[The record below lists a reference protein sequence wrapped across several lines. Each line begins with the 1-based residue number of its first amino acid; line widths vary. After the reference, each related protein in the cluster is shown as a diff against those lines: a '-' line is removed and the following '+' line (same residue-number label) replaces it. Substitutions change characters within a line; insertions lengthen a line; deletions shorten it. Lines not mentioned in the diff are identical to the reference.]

1 LYYKIK
7 SLKDSIDEYL
17 CLFGGSQCQPFWQK
31 ITITQPINWYHSMQY
46 IERLIIWH
54 CHGKFNIVNDLLNG
68 LFKKWKKYIF
78 NYFNWKLYQ
87 LNVEETNKLQS
98 IINVSN
104 NTMYKIQR
112 FFRAKSGIILL
123 SGEKKLREHQL
134 QFHMKTATIT
144 TQKLQVTSH
153 YAEKKHEFE
162 FQNFPVYNCDIRE
175 CISRLNTA
183 VMQQG
188 RLSIAPVLGNESILL
203 EIGMDKSA
211 QGFIESMSLA
221 ITKHSHGKYGSLITC
236 MTTNKMKE
244 NYSNIRELALINNR
258 QSIINQLL
266 EFPNIIV
273 IVKKSY
279 NDLGVL
285 ISKQI
290 CSFTMLFTPTTQQ
303 YWNEKLKDQLINIPS
318 PPREMLYE
326 DRNSMYVYISTVFYF
341 SGAYFFVT

>member
-1 LYYKIK
+1 LSIKKNKLYYKIK

-17 CLFGGSQCQPFWQK
+17 FLFGGSQYQPFWQK

-203 EIGMDKSA
+203 EIG
-211 QGFIESMSLA
+211 
-221 ITKHSHGKYGSLITC
+221 
-236 MTTNKMKE
+236 
-244 NYSNIRELALINNR
+244 R
-258 QSIINQLL
+258 INQHKVLL
-266 EFPNIIV
+266 N
-273 IVKKSY
+273 
-279 NDLGVL
+279 
-285 ISKQI
+285 Q
-290 CSFTMLFTPTTQQ
+290 CH
-303 YWNEKLKDQLINIPS
+303 
-318 PPREMLYE
+318 
-326 DRNSMYVYISTVFYF
+326 
-341 SGAYFFVT
+341 